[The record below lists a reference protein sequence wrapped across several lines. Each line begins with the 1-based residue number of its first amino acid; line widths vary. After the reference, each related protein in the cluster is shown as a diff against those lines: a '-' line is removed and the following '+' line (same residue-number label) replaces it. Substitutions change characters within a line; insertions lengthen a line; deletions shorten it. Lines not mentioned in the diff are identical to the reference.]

1 MKTIILGLAAALFLL
16 ALSSTSAM
24 ASRSQQSVVD
34 DPARILSP
42 DPALQTVALDEAKEL
57 GFDILKI
64 PVTWRSFAPDGTS
77 SVKPA
82 VDLTNSENYPAGV
95 WTTVDAAVAGA
106 EARGMKVWLMIT
118 APAPRWA
125 VTKETS
131 PGAGAYEPNPADYA
145 EFVTAVG
152 KRYANARYFSFWN
165 EVNLKRFMQPQSKGG
180 LAQSAIH
187 YRDMYRAAQKALAS
201 SGHAS
206 STTLFGEILSRYP
219 SDNAT
224 LATRP
229 MIWLRAFFCLDTKGL
244 ALKGNAAKKYK
255 CGSFPKIKTSGLAYH
270 PYNLS
275 FPPTAL
281 EKNKENAPIGY
292 LPRVEK
298 LLDQAYKAK
307 HLATKKLK
315 IYNSEYGIQSNPPD
329 RSTGQPLSKV
339 PFYLNA
345 SEYLTWID
353 ARVATYSQY
362 LLIDDP
368 EIENVVSFQTG
379 LRFADGTKKPG
390 VYEAFQTPFMVFKTA
405 NANTVTVWGCLRA
418 KTPGTATA
426 KLEVKTNGKWTSVKS
441 IPVSASTGYFMQ
453 KINLTGAKSKTY
465 RINWSGGISRWSKPG
480 TQLKNQTN

>member
-1 MKTIILGLAAALFLL
+1 MLL
-16 ALSSTSAM
+16 AISSTSAT
-24 ASRSQQSVVD
+24 ASKSQLSVVD

-42 DPALQTVALDEAKEL
+42 DPALQTAALDEADEL

-64 PVTWRSFAPDGTS
+64 PVTWRAFTPDGTS
-77 SVKPA
+77 AIKPA

-106 EARGMKVWLMIT
+106 QARGMTVWLMIT

-125 VTKETS
+125 VAKETS
-131 PGAGAYEPNPADYA
+131 PGLGAYEPKAADYA
-145 EFVTAVG
+145 EFVEAVG
-152 KRYANARYFSFWN
+152 KRYPSARYFSFWN
-165 EVNLKRFMQPQSKGG
+165 EVNLKRFMQPQSKSG

-206 STTLFGEILSRYP
+206 STMLFGEILSRYP

-229 MIWLRAFFCLDTKGL
+229 LIWLRAFFCLDTKGR
-244 ALKGNAAKKYK
+244 AMKGSAAKKYK
-255 CGSFPKIKTSGLAYH
+255 CGSFPRIKTSGLAYH

-275 FPPTAL
+275 FPPTTI
-281 EKNKENAPIGY
+281 EKASKENAPIGY

-307 HLATKKLK
+307 HLAAKKLK

-329 RSTGQPLSKV
+329 KDVGQPLSKV
-339 PFYLNA
+339 PLYLNA
-345 SEYLTWID
+345 SEYMTWID
-353 ARVATYSQY
+353 SRVATYSQY

-368 EIENVVSFQTG
+368 EVPNVVSFQTG

-405 NANTVTVWGCLRA
+405 NANKVTIWGCLRA
-418 KTPGTATA
+418 KSSGTATA
-426 KLEVKTNGKWTSVKS
+426 KLEVKTNGEWSAVKS

-453 KINLTGAKSKTY
+453 TISLPGAKSKTY

-480 TQLKNQTN
+480 TLIKNKTN